1 VEITIINLYAPNVSG
16 FNPTLLNI
24 SKGLKITDRLLTVVV
39 GDFNT
44 PLSLI
49 DRSSRQEILELND
62 TRPNGTDR
70 WLQSIPSYNSTI
82 YIFSIAHGTF
92 SKIHHIFG
100 HKASLNKYKKIEI
113 IPCIL
118 CDHNA
123 IKSELKNKRS
133 SRTYANNWRLNNNC
147 SMISGT

>member
-1 VEITIINLYAPNVSG
+1 MDSLDICRV
-16 FNPTLLNI
+16 FHPTPAEY
-24 SKGLKITDRLLTVVV
+24 T
-39 GDFNT
+39 
-44 PLSLI
+44 
-49 DRSSRQEILELND
+49 
-62 TRPNGTDR
+62 
-70 WLQSIPSYNSTI
+70 
-82 YIFSIAHGTF
+82 FSIAHGTF